1 MKKYISI
8 NIFENEKY
16 RIQKVKDGF
25 HDQFQILE
33 KNNILYVKRVDKDE
47 GWGADLK
54 FKIFDKVKNE
64 EIIKVIGNS
73 NINEIQVNLEKK
85 ISKNHYE
92 NNFFKLYS
100 ISDYSDLF
108 NITYDNISKN
118 LTVKRL
124 DATNGWDQDLVIEY
138 YEKITENIKHINF
151 GSSTTNQKVIIVD
164 INKLEYIKV
173 PNIFIDEKIK
183 IEKVLNEYNDKFIF
197 EYNHKTNILKV
208 IRSDAIEGWGQ
219 HLMVNVY
226 FNSKKYTIYIGS
238 NKNNICFK
246 KLDLNEYKVYIGL
259 TVIPSR
265 INIVIDNLKHFV
277 RNQVYEYEKI
287 FITIPNNYKRFKNS
301 IDINSINKLKN
312 IKNVEVI
319 NIENDLGPA
328 SKYLGPY
335 INNKIQK
342 DDILII
348 IDDDRKYNK
357 YLINNLMCAV
367 RSFSQ
372 YKFFSGLWSYFF
384 DKNYKLLKDNHLEVS
399 ICKEKNEDNF
409 KFGNGLGG
417 FFGFALKIDNKEEFI
432 DYNLK
437 ILELIP
443 KSFFH
448 DEGILLGYIKKKE
461 ETIIY
466 VKHMGCIYY
475 KDESVDAL
483 CTSGLCDRSLVEKD
497 ILYRTNYELLLD

>member
-25 HDQFQILE
+25 NDKFQILE
-33 KNNILYVKRVDKDE
+33 KDDILYVKRVDKDE

-54 FKIFDKVKNE
+54 FKIFDKIKNE
-64 EIIKVIGNS
+64 ENIKVIGNS
-73 NINEIQVNLEKK
+73 NINEIQLNLEKK

-100 ISDYSDLF
+100 ISDYKDLF
-108 NITYDNISKN
+108 NIRYDNISKKI
-118 LTVKRL
+118 TVKRL
-124 DATNGWDQDLVIEY
+124 DAITGWDQDLVIEY
-138 YEKITENIKHINF
+138 YEKITEKIKHIKF
-151 GSSTTNQKVIIVD
+151 GSSTTNQKEIIID
-164 INKLEYIKV
+164 INNLEYIKLS
-173 PNIFIDEKIK
+173 NIFSDEKIK

-197 EYNHKTNILKV
+197 EYNHKTSILKV
-208 IRSDAIEGWGQ
+208 IRSDANEGWGQ

-226 FNSKKYTIYIGS
+226 YNNKKYTIYIGS
-238 NKNNICFK
+238 SKNNIIYK
-246 KLDLNEYKVYIGL
+246 KLDLKDYKVYVGL

-265 INIVIDNLKHFV
+265 INILINNLKHFT
-277 RNQVYEYEKI
+277 NIQTYKFEKI
-287 FITIPNNYKRFKNS
+287 FVTIPNNYKRFKNS
-301 IDINSINKLKN
+301 IDINSINKLKK
-312 IKNVEVI
+312 IRNVEII

-335 INNKIQK
+335 MNNKIQK

-348 IDDDRKYNK
+348 IDDDRTYNK
-357 YLINNLMCAV
+357 YLINNLVCAV
-367 RSFSQ
+367 RSFSN

-384 DKNYKLLKDNHLEVS
+384 DKNYTSLKNNYIEIS
-399 ICKEKNEDNF
+399 INNERNEDDF

-417 FFGFALKIDNKEEFI
+417 FFGFALKIDNKQEFI

-448 DEGILLGYIKKKE
+448 DEGIILGYLKKKE
-461 ETIIY
+461 ETVIY
-466 VKHMGCIYY
+466 IKHMGCVYY

-483 CTSGLCDRSLVEKD
+483 CKSGLCDRSLVEKE